1 MTMTRS
7 NGAALLTPEQ
17 VAELLVQPIIT
28 ESVAAQV
35 ATVVTTTAS
44 SFRVPAVQED
54 PSASWVAEG
63 EEIPVSDAV
72 LAEAVADFH
81 KLAGLVIVTNELA
94 ADSSPQA
101 AAAIGDGLAR
111 DMARKLDE
119 AWFGNLAAPAPKG
132 LAGLAGVSTVAAGAS
147 ITNTDPFVEAIAA
160 ADTVGAV
167 LTSFVVNP
175 ADALALAKVKKAT
188 GSNEPLMST
197 DPSTPTRR
205 VVSGLPLFTT
215 PAVAEGTLWGIAQS
229 RAYLVIR
236 EDAEIEADPSPYFT
250 SDRTAVRGKTR
261 VGFAFPH
268 PAALVKI
275 ALA

>member
-1 MTMTRS
+1 MTMTRA

-81 KLAGLVIVTNELA
+81 KLAGLVIITNELA

-101 AAAIGDGLAR
+101 AAAIGEGLAR

-132 LAGLAGVSTVAAGAS
+132 LAGLAGVSTIAAGAS

-167 LTSFVVNP
+167 LTSFVANP
-175 ADALALAKVKKAT
+175 ADALALEK
-188 GSNEPLMST
+188 M
-197 DPSTPTRR
+197 D
-205 VVSGLPLFTT
+205 
-215 PAVAEGTLWGIAQS
+215 LWGTHTGALVALEMAS
-229 RAYLVIR
+229 RHTALVRSLILLG
-236 EDAEIEADPSPYFT
+236 AA
-250 SDRTAVRGKTR
+250 AVMP
-261 VGFAFPH
+261 VH
-268 PAALVKI
+268 PALLEAAQTNPAISAAMVEGE
-275 ALA
+275 